1 MLRQI
6 RYASTVAA
14 TAASSKPTLLSVL
27 PSKRTTNRILFDN
40 NARLTYKKMIPVL
53 TNIYE
58 NLNTPEKISIPLF
71 VQGSDLM
78 DFKRMLSTIRKLT
91 NTTNKTLVNLEN
103 ELIEQSA
110 ELGDLDAIT
119 LLSFETLAKSDKTTE
134 DTKHANKLIKELVE
148 LKHPLVFKM
157 AGDLAWSKNAHVQAI
172 DYWKQFIELEP
183 TSELSSQV
191 YFNLGYYYFT
201 FLTKPDLVLSKLY
214 FEKSINV
221 GDINDD
227 YTIKSHYYLGQLY
240 VDNNP
245 KVSKYH
251 WEISSSKGL
260 KESYSSLGFLE
271 MNVFNNYNQAIEW
284 FKLGTEL
291 NNDMTCYIGMFDCNI
306 LLQNWKSANITLA
319 KIYDIKDKIEN
330 LKNRKDIPESIQSS
344 INYNQSVIM
353 TFLETR
359 KNDINL
365 VHSKFV

>member
-1 MLRQI
+1 MIRQI
-6 RYASTVAA
+6 RYASTAV
-14 TAASSKPTLLSVL
+14 TTSKPTLLSIL
-27 PSKRTTNRILFDN
+27 PSKRTINRILFDN

-53 TNIYE
+53 SNIYE
-58 NLNTPEKISIPLF
+58 NLNTPENIKIPLF
-71 VQGSDLM
+71 VKGNDLM
-78 DFKRMLSTIRKLT
+78 DFKKLLSTIRKLT
-91 NTTNKTLVNLEN
+91 NTTNKNLIFLEN

-119 LLSFETLAKSDKTTE
+119 ILAFETLEKKNNKSIE
-134 DTKHANKLIKELVE
+134 DIKHANKLIKVLIELN
-148 LKHPLVFKM
+148 HPLVFKM
-157 AGDLAWSKNAHVQAI
+157 AGDLAWFKNAHIQAI
-172 DYWKQFIELEP
+172 EYWKKFINLEP
-183 TSELSSQV
+183 NSELSSQI
-191 YFNLGYYYFT
+191 YYNLGYYYFT
-201 FLTKPDLVLSKLY
+201 FLTKPDLKLSKKF

-221 GDINDD
+221 GDLNDD

-291 NNDMTCYIGMFDCNI
+291 NNDMTCYIGMFDCYN
-306 LLQNWKSANITLA
+306 LLRNWKLANITLN
-319 KIYDIKDKIEN
+319 KIYDIKEKLDK
-330 LKNRKDIPESIQSS
+330 LKNRKDIPDNILENMNYTQSILT
-344 INYNQSVIM
+344 
-353 TFLETR
+353 TFLDTR

-365 VHSKFV
+365 VHSKFI